1 MNQELLGSAAFA
13 QTVARFDAWWVGE
26 IVDRPP
32 VLVSVKPDRPY
43 CGPCS
48 THADYQARWL
58 DVEFVVEEA
67 LANMA
72 RTDYVG
78 DRLPIFWSNLGPE
91 ITATLYGCPLTFTES
106 TSWSTPVVHSPTDWE
121 RLLTQPPDFTNL
133 YWQTLERMTDYA
145 IERCDGRYVVGIT
158 DLHGNYDI
166 LAALRDP
173 MQLCLDLMDC
183 PDLVAQAGLHVAEG
197 YVAAFER
204 LYVQVAGAGFGTTSW
219 LPVYYRGPA
228 YVPSSDFWC
237 MVSPQ
242 VAHELIWPAI
252 LREIEPLDRSIFHLD
267 GPQALRHLD
276 LLLELPQLDAVQW
289 VYGAGRG
296 PATRWIEVYRRIR
309 QAGKSLQL
317 LAQDPQDALTVL
329 AAIGPAGV
337 LVSVEEPFATVAEA
351 EHFIRQVAEV
361 T

>member
-1 MNQELLGSAAFA
+1 MIQELFGNAAFE
-13 QTVARFDAWWVGE
+13 QTIARFDAWWVGA
-26 IVDRPP
+26 IMDRPP
-32 VLVSVKPDRPY
+32 VLVGVKPSRPY
-43 CGPCS
+43 AGPVS
-48 THADYQARWL
+48 THTEHQARWL

-67 LANMA
+67 LAKMA
-72 RTDYVG
+72 QTDYVG
-78 DRLPIFWSNLGPE
+78 DRFPIFWSNLGPE

-106 TSWSTPVVHSPTDWE
+106 TSWSTPVVHDAADWE
-121 RLLTQPPDFTNL
+121 RLLTIPPDFANV
-133 YWQTLERMTDYA
+133 YWQTMERMTDYA
-145 IERCDGRYVVGIT
+145 LDRCAGRYIVGIT

-183 PDLVAQAGLHVAEG
+183 PDLVAKAGMHVAEG
-197 YVAAFER
+197 YVAAFQR
-204 LYVQVAGAGFGTTSW
+204 LYAQVATAGFGTTSW
-219 LPVYYRGPA
+219 LPVYYKGPA

-242 VAHELIWPAI
+242 VARDLIWPAI
-252 LREIEPLDRSIFHLD
+252 LREIEPLERSIFHLD

-276 LLLELPQLDAVQW
+276 LLLELPHLNAVQW

-296 PATRWIEVYRRIR
+296 PAARWIEVYRRIR

-317 LAQDPQDALTVL
+317 IAQDPQDALTVL
-329 AAIGPAGV
+329 AALGPAGV

-351 EHFIRQVAEV
+351 EQFIKQVAEF

>member
-1 MNQELLGSAAFA
+1 MNQELLGSPAFEK
-13 QTVARFDAWWVGE
+13 TVARFDAWWVGE

-32 VLVSVKPDRPY
+32 VLVGVSPSRPY
-43 CGPCS
+43 AGPVS
-48 THADYQARWL
+48 THTDHQARWL

-67 LANMA
+67 LAKMA
-72 RTDYVG
+72 QTDYVG
-78 DRLPIFWSNLGPE
+78 DRFPLFWSNIGPE

-106 TSWSTPVVHSPTDWE
+106 TSWSTPVVHEAADWE
-121 RLLTQPPDFTNL
+121 RLLTTPPDFANV
-133 YWQTLERMTDYA
+133 YWQTMERMTDYA
-145 IERCDGRYVVGIT
+145 LERCAGRYIVGIT

-183 PDLVAQAGLHVAEG
+183 PDLVAKAGMHVAEG
-197 YVAAFER
+197 YVAAFDR
-204 LYVQVAGAGFGTTSW
+204 LYAQVATAGFGATSW
-219 LPVYYRGPA
+219 LPIYYKGPA

-242 VAHELIWPAI
+242 AARELIWPAI
-252 LREIEPLDRSIFHLD
+252 LREMAPLERSIFHLD

-276 LLLELPQLDAVQW
+276 LLLDLPQLNAVQW

-296 PATRWIEVYRRIR
+296 PAARWIEIYRRIR

-317 LAQDPQDALTVL
+317 IAHDPHDALAVL
-329 AAIGPAGV
+329 EAIGPAGV

-351 EHFIRQVAEV
+351 EQFIHQVAKV

>member
-1 MNQELLGSAAFA
+1 MNQELLGSPAFEK
-13 QTVARFDAWWVGE
+13 TVARFDAWWVGE

-32 VLVSVKPDRPY
+32 VLVGVSPSRPY
-43 CGPCS
+43 AGPVS
-48 THADYQARWL
+48 THTDHQARWL

-67 LANMA
+67 LAKMA
-72 RTDYVG
+72 QTDYVG
-78 DRLPIFWSNLGPE
+78 DRFPLFWSNIGPE

-106 TSWSTPVVHSPTDWE
+106 TSWSTPVVHEAADWE
-121 RLLTQPPDFTNL
+121 RLLTTPPDFANV
-133 YWQTLERMTDYA
+133 YWQTMERMTDYA
-145 IERCDGRYVVGIT
+145 LERCAGRYIVGIT

-183 PDLVAQAGLHVAEG
+183 PDLVAKAGMHVAEG
-197 YVAAFER
+197 YVAAFDR
-204 LYVQVAGAGFGTTSW
+204 LYAQVATAGFGTTSW
-219 LPVYYRGPA
+219 LPIYYKGPA

-242 VAHELIWPAI
+242 VARELIWPAI
-252 LREIEPLDRSIFHLD
+252 LREMAPLERSIFHLD

-276 LLLELPQLDAVQW
+276 LLLELPQLNAVQW

-296 PATRWIEVYRRIR
+296 PAARWIEIYRRIR

-317 LAQDPQDALTVL
+317 IAQDPHDALAVL
-329 AAIGPAGV
+329 EAIGPAGV

-351 EHFIRQVAEV
+351 EQFIQQVAKL

>member
-1 MNQELLGSAAFA
+1 MNQELLGSAAFEK
-13 QTVARFDAWWVGE
+13 TVARFDAWWVGE

-32 VLVSVKPDRPY
+32 VLVGVKPSRPY
-43 CGPCS
+43 SGPVS
-48 THADYQARWL
+48 THTNHQARWL
-58 DVEFVVEEA
+58 DIEFVVEEA
-67 LANMA
+67 LAQMA
-72 RTDYVG
+72 QTDYVG
-78 DRLPIFWSNLGPE
+78 DRFPLFWSNIGPE

-106 TSWSTPVVHSPTDWE
+106 TSWSTPVVHDAADWE
-121 RLLTQPPDFTNL
+121 RLLTTPPDFANV
-133 YWQTLERMTDYA
+133 YWQTMERMTDYA
-145 IERCDGRYVVGIT
+145 IQRCEGRYLVGIT

-183 PDLVAQAGLHVAEG
+183 PDLVAKAGMHVAAG
-197 YVAAFER
+197 YVAAFNR
-204 LYVQVAGAGFGTTSW
+204 LYAQVATAGFGTTTW
-219 LPVYYRGPA
+219 LPIYYRGPA

-242 VAHELIWPAI
+242 VAHDLIWPAI
-252 LREIEPLDRSIFHLD
+252 LCEIEPLERSIFHLD

-276 LLLELPQLDAVQW
+276 LLLDLPQLNAVQW

-296 PATRWIEVYRRIR
+296 PAARWIEVYRRIR

-317 LAQDPQDALTVL
+317 IAQDPHDALTVIE
-329 AAIGPAGV
+329 AIGPAGV

-351 EHFIRQVAEV
+351 EQFIHAVAKV

>member
-1 MNQELLGSAAFA
+1 MIQELFGNADFDR
-13 QTVARFDAWWVGE
+13 TVARFDAWWVGE

-32 VLVSVKPDRPY
+32 VLVGVKPSRPY
-43 CGPCS
+43 GGPVS
-48 THADYQARWL
+48 THTDHQARWL

-67 LANMA
+67 LAKMA
-72 RTDYVG
+72 QTDYVG
-78 DRLPIFWSNLGPE
+78 DRFPLFWSNIGPE

-106 TSWSTPVVHSPTDWE
+106 TSWSKPVVHEAADWE
-121 RLLTQPPDFTNL
+121 RLLTTPPDFANV
-133 YWQTLERMTDYA
+133 YWQTMERMTDYA
-145 IERCDGRYVVGIT
+145 LERCAGRYIVGIT

-183 PDLVAQAGLHVAEG
+183 PDLVAKAGMHVAEG
-197 YVAAFER
+197 YVAAFDR
-204 LYVQVAGAGFGTTSW
+204 LYAQVATAGFGATSW
-219 LPVYYRGPA
+219 LPIYYKGPA

-242 VAHELIWPAI
+242 VARDLIWPAI
-252 LREIEPLDRSIFHLD
+252 LREMEPLERSIFHLD

-276 LLLELPQLDAVQW
+276 LLLDLPQLNAVQW

-296 PATRWIEVYRRIR
+296 PAARWIEIYRRIR

-317 LAQDPQDALTVL
+317 IAHDPHDALAVL
-329 AAIGPAGV
+329 EAIGPAGV

-351 EHFIRQVAEV
+351 EQFIHAVAKV

>member
-1 MNQELLGSAAFA
+1 MTQELLDNADFHK
-13 QTVARFDAWWVGE
+13 TVARFDAWWVGE

-32 VLVSVKPDRPY
+32 VLVSVKPSRPY
-43 CGPCS
+43 AGPIS
-48 THADYQARWL
+48 THTDQQARWL

-67 LANMA
+67 LAKMA
-72 RTDYVG
+72 QTDYVG
-78 DRLPIFWSNLGPE
+78 DRFPLFWSNIGPE

-106 TSWSTPVVHSPTDWE
+106 TSWSTPVVHCAADWE
-121 RLLTQPPDFTNL
+121 RILTLPPDFANI
-133 YWQTLERMTDYA
+133 YWQTMERMTAYA
-145 IERCDGRYVVGIT
+145 IERCKGRYIVGIT

-183 PDLVAQAGLHVAEG
+183 PDLVAKAGMHVAAG
-197 YVAAFER
+197 YVAAFDR
-204 LYVQVAGAGFGTTSW
+204 LYAQVATAGFGTTTW
-219 LPVYYRGPA
+219 LPIYYRGPA

-242 VAHELIWPAI
+242 VARELIWPAI
-252 LREIEPLDRSIFHLD
+252 LREMAPLERSIFHLD

-276 LLLELPQLDAVQW
+276 LLLELPSLNAVQW

-296 PATRWIEVYRRIR
+296 PAARWIDIYRRIR

-317 LAQDPQDALTVL
+317 IAQDPQDALTVL

-337 LVSVEEPFATVAEA
+337 LVSVEEPFASVAEA
-351 EHFIRQVAEV
+351 EQFIQQVTAFP
-361 T
+361 